1 MDVQPLFD
9 DLILWPM
16 AKRNYDALQDVAV
29 RQIDGVSP
37 SVTLMFNPARVRST
51 AAAVDVESVSR
62 RPCFLCHANR
72 PPEQR
77 FLPWRDYDVLVNPFP
92 IFRHHLTIVSTSH
105 TPQTPQG
112 RMADLFALA
121 QELPSFTVFFNGAQ
135 CGASAPDHAHFQA
148 AADLFARPP
157 FFCAVL
163 EDAGRLLEEVDGGR
177 AIISEGSG
185 RLAYRI
191 EATRPGAAELLF
203 ERLFLLRRLR
213 DDMLNVLA
221 RVRPGGRVVDMVVI
235 PRRLFRPW
243 QFFADGEEKI
253 LVSPAAVEV
262 AGFFVLPRR
271 EDFDKMT
278 AADAED
284 ILRQVCYASDNEL
297 LRES

>member
-9 DLILWPM
+9 DLLLWPM
-16 AKRNYDALQDVAV
+16 ARRNHEALQDVAM
-29 RQIDGVSP
+29 RKLEG
-37 SVTLMFNPARVRST
+37 VTLMFNPARVRST
-51 AAAVDVESVSR
+51 AAAVDVESVRR
-62 RPCFLCHANR
+62 RPCFLCRANR

-77 FLPWRDYDVLVNPFP
+77 ALPWRDHDVLVNPFP
-92 IFRHHLTIVSTSH
+92 IFRHHLTIVSTTH

-121 QELPSFTVFFNGAQ
+121 QELPSYTVFFNGAQ

-148 AADLFARPP
+148 ASGLFAHPP
-157 FFCAVL
+157 FVSAVL
-163 EDAGRLLEEVDGGR
+163 RDKGNLLEEVDGGR

-191 EATRPGAAELLF
+191 EAMRPETAELLF
-203 ERLFLLRRLR
+203 DRLFVLRGLR
-213 DDMLNVLA
+213 ADMVNVLA
-221 RVRPGGRVVDMVVI
+221 QARPGARAVDMVVV

-271 EDFDKMT
+271 EDFEKMT

-284 ILRQVCYASDNEL
+284 ILRQVCYASDSEL
-297 LRES
+297 RRES